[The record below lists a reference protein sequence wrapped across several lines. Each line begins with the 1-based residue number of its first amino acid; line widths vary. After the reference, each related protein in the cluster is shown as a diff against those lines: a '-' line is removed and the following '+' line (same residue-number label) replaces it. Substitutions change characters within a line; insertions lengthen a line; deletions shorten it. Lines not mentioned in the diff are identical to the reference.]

1 MSINVNG
8 NGQDESMDA
17 IFMSPHKFIGGPGCT
32 GVLVA
37 KREIFE
43 GMYGVE
49 TKTPTFPGGGT
60 VAFVG
65 PYDQD
70 YEKTVEAR
78 EDAGTPGIVQA
89 IRTGLVFQV
98 KEMVG
103 SERIER
109 IERHHCEMVFK
120 MLSRNPNISLT
131 GCNRKAYFDSKRR
144 VPIFSFN
151 IVSPF
156 RPEFDIVRMVQ
167 VQIPANASER
177 NIMPSASSHSIMMVP
192 NHGPMKTRTK
202 EESENERS
210 EVQERR
216 ASIRMSINSA
226 VNFSSS
232 YTASKASIPEKFAS
246 ASNLILHPTFIVCIL
261 NDLYGIQ
268 ARAGCSVSFNLILS
282 EFTDVSL
289 QMCLTSDIIPI
300 CVVYR
305 TLRTSPFQHVGKRQ

>member
-1 MSINVNG
+1 MSIDVNG

-177 NIMPSASSHSIMMVP
+177 NLMMVP

-226 VNFSSS
+226 ANLSSN

-282 EFTDVSL
+282 EFIDVSL
-289 QMCLTSDIIPI
+289 QMCLTSAIIPI
-300 CVVYR
+300 CAVCR